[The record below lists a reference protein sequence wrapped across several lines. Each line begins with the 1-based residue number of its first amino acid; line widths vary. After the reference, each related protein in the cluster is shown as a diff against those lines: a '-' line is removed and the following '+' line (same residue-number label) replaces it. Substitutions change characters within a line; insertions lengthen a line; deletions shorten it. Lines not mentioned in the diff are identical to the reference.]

1 MVDFQLDEM
10 QLMLRELAHEFAVDE
25 IRPKAEHWDL
35 NSEYPKEAI
44 NAAHEMGLLNLHI
57 SEDYGGPG
65 LGIMEEVLVNEE
77 LAGTQAASGSAAVA
91 APSRVAAFEEWK
103 KSPLDVPRFEERPDR
118 LLGDPPSHFNTEAR
132 EEFLKFASAIANTEA
147 ETNKLLNSF

>member
-1 MVDFQLDEM
+1 MINSTAYAEWLCGRSMVDFQLDEM

-25 IRPKAEHWDL
+25 IRPNAEHWDL

-77 LAGTQAASGSAAVA
+77 LA
-91 APSRVAAFEEWK
+91 W
-103 KSPLDVPRFEERPDR
+103 
-118 LLGDPPSHFNTEAR
+118 GDPG
-132 EEFLKFASAIANTEA
+132 
-147 ETNKLLNSF
+147 LLPLPMQQAWHALL